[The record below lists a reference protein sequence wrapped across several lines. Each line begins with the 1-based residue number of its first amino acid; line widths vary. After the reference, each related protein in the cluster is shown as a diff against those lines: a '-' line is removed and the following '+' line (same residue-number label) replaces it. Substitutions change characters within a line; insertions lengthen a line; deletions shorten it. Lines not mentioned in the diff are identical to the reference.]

1 MKTLHVTTTDYG
13 GAYRATQRIN
23 YAMQQKGI
31 DSCVL
36 VRSKFNDE
44 TDVIE
49 AFHSPIAKLIS
60 KIKNVGNL
68 FFSKGEI
75 ISDLFGTDITMSSSV
90 KEADIIFLHWVNS
103 FISYGVVKKLLKL
116 NKPIIWVMHDMW
128 VFTGGCHIDKYCGK
142 YREECGKCPIIRSS
156 KDNDI
161 SYYNVIQKKRIFKE
175 SNIVFVGPSRWMV
188 QSAQESSILK
198 HQKVIRIPNPINTDI
213 FRPLEKKTIRKK
225 YNIPE
230 DKKVIMFGALK
241 ATENSNKGIKY
252 LISALEILNDSQYI
266 AIVFGNE
273 NQNSKIERY
282 IETKYVGI
290 VKDDDILSE
299 IYNIADVFVAPSE
312 QDNYANTVLEALSCG
327 IPVTAFNIGGMPDM
341 IENKQNGYLAEFR
354 NSKDLLEGIRYC
366 CDNTDLLGNRA
377 RERVLENNSYS
388 LIGNEYVELCLKLL
402 EKDRDGKQGN

>member
-1 MKTLHVTTTDYG
+1 MRALHVTTTDYG

-23 YAMQQKGI
+23 YAMKQNGI

-36 VRSKFNDE
+36 VRSKFKNE
-44 TDVIE
+44 TDAIE
-49 AFHSPIAKLIS
+49 VFHSPVAKLIS

-75 ISDLFGTDITMSSSV
+75 ISDLFGTNITNTESV
-90 KEADIIFLHWVNS
+90 KEADVIFLHWVNS

-142 YREECGKCPIIRSS
+142 YKEECGKCPIIRSS
-156 KDNDI
+156 KDNDV
-161 SYYNVIQKKRIFKE
+161 SYYNLIKKKKIFKE
-175 SNIVFVGPSRWMV
+175 SNIVFVGPSRWIV
-188 QSAQESSILK
+188 KSALESSILRN
-198 HQKVIRIPNPINTDI
+198 QKVTRIPNPIDTDI
-213 FRPLEKKTIRKK
+213 FRPLDKRIIRKK

-241 ATENSNKGIKY
+241 AIENSNKGIQY
-252 LISALEILNDSQYI
+252 LISAIENLNDSQYM
-266 AIVFGNE
+266 AVVFGNE
-273 NQNSKIERY
+273 NKNSSIEKF
-282 IETKYVGI
+282 IKTKYVGI
-290 VKDDDILSE
+290 VNDDNMLAE

-327 IPVTAFNIGGMPDM
+327 IPVTAFDIGGMPDM

-366 CDNTDLLGNRA
+366 CDNTDLLGNKA
-377 RERVLENNSYS
+377 RERILENNSYS
-388 LIGNEYVELCLKLL
+388 LIGNQYVELCLNLL
-402 EKDRDGKQGN
+402 EKGSDDENK